1 MLCSIFGNIKIV
13 SLPKF
18 ELIWTMGSVS
28 RMLLISPNFSLALWP
43 RTNRSGKKP
52 HFLVNGWPIG
62 QFSTWSRPCWW
73 FVNLEFRKSARWKS
87 LYGSKLWIC
96 FLIWIALHWRKKFIW
111 LWALKVR
118 HEFPDKA
125 EAFIIKIFTLY
136 SAFVTNA
143 VLK

>member
-52 HFLVNGWPIG
+52 HFLVNG
-62 QFSTWSRPCWW
+62 
-73 FVNLEFRKSARWKS
+73 
-87 LYGSKLWIC
+87 
-96 FLIWIALHWRKKFIW
+96 
-111 LWALKVR
+111 
-118 HEFPDKA
+118 
-125 EAFIIKIFTLY
+125 
-136 SAFVTNA
+136 
-143 VLK
+143 